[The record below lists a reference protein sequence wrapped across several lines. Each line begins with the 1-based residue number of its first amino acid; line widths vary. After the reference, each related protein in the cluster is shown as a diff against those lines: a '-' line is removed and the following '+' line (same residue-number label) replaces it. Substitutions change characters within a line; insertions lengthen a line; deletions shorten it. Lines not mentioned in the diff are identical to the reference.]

1 MQKKNVN
8 DTLSFGEVR
17 GEVEI
22 ITIGDEILIGQIVD
36 TNSAFIGQL
45 LNMNGMSVK
54 QISSVS
60 DDRGHI
66 LAALDEAK
74 KRADIILITG
84 GLGPTKD
91 DITKKTLCEYF
102 KTSTRFDEEAYQ
114 DVVNIFA
121 TYGKEVTPINRLQ
134 AEVPAICEV
143 IRNKNGTAPGMW
155 FNVDGKI
162 FISMPGVPYEMKA
175 MMKEQVIP
183 KLRSQF
189 KFPVIVHKTVLTQ
202 GIGESTLSEMISGW
216 EDSLGAHNIKLA
228 YLPSPGMVR
237 LRLSTKGSNEHELN
251 AITDKK
257 IEELKHIISEYIYG
271 YEVYGEEK
279 ETLEMMVGQM
289 LLKNKKT
296 VSTAESCTGGYIS
309 HLITKVAGSSAY
321 YIGSV
326 ISYAYEIK
334 ESELGVPHEVIM
346 KHGAVSQPVVEQM
359 AKAIRERYKTD
370 YSISASGIAGPGGGT
385 TDKPVGTVWIAIATP
400 EKVIS
405 EKFLFGNNRER
416 NIQKTANAALNM
428 LRKELEHLA

>member
-1 MQKKNVN
+1 MAITINK
-8 DTLSFGEVR
+8 

-45 LNMNGMSVK
+45 LNLNGMSVK

-60 DDRGHI
+60 DSREHI
-66 LAALDEAK
+66 MKALDEAK
-74 KRADIILITG
+74 SRADIILITG

-102 KTSTRFDEEAYQ
+102 NTTMRFDEGAYE
-114 DVVNIFA
+114 DVTNIFA

-143 IRNKNGTAPGMW
+143 LRNKVGTAPGMW

-162 FISMPGVPYEMKA
+162 FVSMPGVPFEMKA
-175 MMKEQVIP
+175 LMTEQVVPRIRSMF
-183 KLRSQF
+183 KL
-189 KFPVIVHKTVLTQ
+189 PVIVHKTILTQ
-202 GIGESTLSEMISGW
+202 GIGESTLSELLNDW
-216 EDSLGAHNIKLA
+216 EDSLGPLNIKLA

-237 LRLSTKGSNEHELN
+237 LRMSSKGEDEKKLRDL
-251 AITDKK
+251 TDQK
-257 IEELKHIISEYIYG
+257 IEELKKIIPEYIYG

-279 ETLEMMVGQM
+279 ETLEMMVGKM
-289 LLKNKKT
+289 LKERKKT

-309 HLITKVAGSSAY
+309 HLITKVPGSSQY
-321 YIGSV
+321 YTGSV

-334 ESELGVPHEVIM
+334 ESELGVPHDVIM
-346 KHGAVSQPVVEQM
+346 QHGAVSQPVVEQM

-370 YSISASGIAGPGGGT
+370 YSISASGIAGPDGGT
-385 TDKPVGTVWIAIATP
+385 TDKPVGTVWIAVATP
-400 EKVIS
+400 DKVIS

-428 LRKELEHLA
+428 LKKELESL